1 MTDPAQP
8 QPQRKR
14 PLAAWCLLALVLV
27 FHTAANLWWLG
38 ADNHV
43 HWLDEQVHLEKAR
56 AVHEALF
63 LQEGGPVSRLKT
75 AFLIPPG
82 NPAHPPLLYFA
93 GALAMGLSGYGTD
106 NMTAVNTLF
115 FLLLLLGVY
124 FLVRGFL
131 SPSEAATAVAA
142 VSLMPG
148 LAVSSRYFMT
158 DYPAACLVVWAV
170 LALVRSGHYQKTR
183 WVLAFAVFNALALL
197 TRTVTPVYYLA
208 PLLWVAGAGAW
219 KSLRGGYGSSGRFAL
234 HLLLTAAVALVIAGP
249 WYAVHR
255 DAFLGYW
262 VGHRASDMPPF
273 AFVEPAAP
281 APANQEAAPA
291 PMAAPGPEKAPAQA
305 AAPKVQPRTGL
316 AARLLQPRVPW
327 SRYPVFVINNG
338 MFLLPFLLSLAG
350 MALAVTVPRFRRGS
364 AGMLLVWVLGCW
376 LLFTLLFRFGT
387 PRYAVPVLAPL
398 GVLSVLPLLL
408 LPRWVRG
415 PLLTLY
421 FAVLFAPWFMLTVVP
436 RPALAECRLPWRPD
450 PRSMAGYDEHG
461 LYLCKDRLTM
471 GFAYSWLGAPVR
483 DSYQDRIFLAM
494 LREEKKRRRA
504 PGQYAPYAVVNLRGF
519 GFQDRHFWPEP
530 NPYRRRD
537 LPEDARVDSRIS
549 LAAHRNT
556 VMELEP
562 FLEDLD
568 YVVFAMES
576 ARKPEAGIWIG
587 WLAQRGF
594 RALDHIWE
602 PRRATIPAC
611 HFYVFARIPEA
622 APAPASPEEVEALGI
637 VELFQALNAP
647 GAFSTDALQSAAVER
662 LTRLLAEADQNAPAV
677 AGSLALS
684 AHAWVPRPAGGHRLY
699 LVFKVNAPAGRGWT
713 LALGGRDADGGDLGQ
728 WRFSPTP
735 PLHEWEPGGY
745 QMVNYD
751 PPAADKPLARVVV
764 GAIGPDGQPLPGTA
778 TLPGPESGAPSDGTP
793 DTNQNGPQ

>member
-1 MTDPAQP
+1 MTDTAQGKQKTHP
-8 QPQRKR
+8 
-14 PLAAWCLLALVLV
+14 AAWALLALVLV
-27 FHTAANLWWLG
+27 FHAGANLWWLG

-56 AVHEALF
+56 AVYETLF
-63 LQEGGPVSRLKT
+63 LEGGGPVSRLKA
-75 AFLIPPG
+75 AFLVPPG

-131 SPSEAATAVAA
+131 SPSEAALAVAA
-142 VSLMPG
+142 ASLMPG
-148 LAVSSRYFMT
+148 LSVSSRYFMT
-158 DYPAACLVVWAV
+158 DYPAACLVVWAM

-208 PLLWVAGAGAW
+208 PLLWVVCAGAW
-219 KSLRGGYGSSGRFAL
+219 ASLRGGRGPAGRFAA
-234 HLLLTAAVALVIAGP
+234 HLLLTAAVAAAVAGP

-281 APANQEAAPA
+281 APAKQEAGPA
-291 PMAAPGPEKAPAQA
+291 PMTVPSAEKAPQQAPAQA
-305 AAPKVQPRTGL
+305 PARATAPKAPPRTGM

-338 MFLLPFLLSLAG
+338 MFLIPFLLSLGG
-350 MALAVTVPRFRRGS
+350 MALAVLVPRFRRGS

-376 LLFTLLFRFGT
+376 ALFTLLFRFGT

-398 GVLSVLPLLL
+398 GVLSLLPLLL
-408 LPRWVRG
+408 PPSRVRG

-494 LREEKKRRRA
+494 LREEKTRLRA

-537 LPEDARVDSRIS
+537 LPEDAQVESRIT

-556 VMELEP
+556 VMDLEP

-622 APAPASPEEVEALGI
+622 APAPASLEEVEALGI

-647 GAFSTDALQSAAVER
+647 GAFSTDSLQNAAVER
-662 LTRLLAEADQNAPAV
+662 LTRLLAEADQNAPVV
-677 AGSLALS
+677 ADALALS

-699 LVFKVNAPAGRGWT
+699 LVFKVNARAGRGWT
-713 LALGGRDADGGDLGQ
+713 LALGGQDADGNAAGQ
-728 WRFSPTP
+728 WQFSPTP
-735 PLHEWEPGGY
+735 PFHEWEPGGY
-745 QMVNYD
+745 QMISYD
-751 PPAADKPLARVVV
+751 PPADGIPARVAV
-764 GAIGPDGQPLPGTA
+764 GVIGPDGRPLPGTA
-778 TLPGPESGAPSDGTP
+778 TLTGPDPGAE
-793 DTNQNGPQ
+793 